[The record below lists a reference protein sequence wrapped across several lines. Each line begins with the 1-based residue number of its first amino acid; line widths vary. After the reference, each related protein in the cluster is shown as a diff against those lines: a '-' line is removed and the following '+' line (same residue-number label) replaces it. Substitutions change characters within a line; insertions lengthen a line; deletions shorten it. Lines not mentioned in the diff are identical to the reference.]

1 MSACDATVAG
11 AVSVAVS
18 AGGGGGVGGGRRRV
32 RRLFDDDAAA
42 RPRHR
47 LPQQRGRRRMRPP
60 RRSPTS
66 RGSARSGSAGRG
78 GREEGALDER
88 ETGSAATM
96 AGREVALAPSLYVVA
111 TPLGHLRDITLR
123 ALDVLASVSAIYAED
138 TRVSATLLAHYGIA
152 TRPRAL
158 HAHNEAAR
166 AADVVAALAQGRSV
180 ALITDAGT
188 PAISDPGARVVG
200 AVREAGHRVV
210 PIPGPSALVT
220 ALSAAGIGATHFF
233 FAGFLPR
240 QGRRARRAAGDAGAT
255 AGGTGVLRSAAS
267 CRAHHRRARRGP
279 RRRAYAGGRA
289 RAHQGLRDDCR
300 DAARRRR
307 GMAGGRPQSQPRRVR
322 AGRRRAAWPRA
333 GPSTMPR
340 WRRRCA
346 GWTPSPPSCRPRARR
361 TSWRA

>member
-1 MSACDATVAG
+1 
-11 AVSVAVS
+11 
-18 AGGGGGVGGGRRRV
+18 
-32 RRLFDDDAAA
+32 
-42 RPRHR
+42 
-47 LPQQRGRRRMRPP
+47 
-60 RRSPTS
+60 
-66 RGSARSGSAGRG
+66 
-78 GREEGALDER
+78 
-88 ETGSAATM
+88 M

-233 FAGFLPR
+233 FAGFLPA
-240 QGRRARRAAGDAGAT
+240 RAGERDALLATLALLPAALVFYEAPHRVARTIDALAAALDGARTLVVARELTKAFETIAAMPLADAAAWLAGDPNRSRGEFVLVVDAPVAARAPVDDASLAAALRWMDALAAELPPARAAHVVARVTGVARDALYAHAT
-255 AGGTGVLRSAAS
+255 ARKGSSRL
-267 CRAHHRRARRGP
+267 
-279 RRRAYAGGRA
+279 
-289 RAHQGLRDDCR
+289 
-300 DAARRRR
+300 
-307 GMAGGRPQSQPRRVR
+307 
-322 AGRRRAAWPRA
+322 
-333 GPSTMPR
+333 
-340 WRRRCA
+340 
-346 GWTPSPPSCRPRARR
+346 
-361 TSWRA
+361 